1 MRKDVPTPDSE
12 EYKKYGRLYISFF
25 REAVRRR
32 RFRHFQAQA
41 RAAKYRAEK
50 LANAVRAMDCLY
62 KAVDKPKIRE
72 KLLYRVNPLYFARQ
86 FNQRMPYL
94 IIVDHRARALLI
106 EYILNPAKMMK
117 KGTIKKICTHFIV
130 GSQHTWHKR
139 IGWAIAGRDYAMPS
153 KNIKWSRN
161 EDVKLSLQ
169 K

>member
-117 KGTIKKICTHFIV
+117 KGTIEKIV
-130 GSQHTWHKR
+130 HTLYCWFPAHL
-139 IGWAIAGRDYAMPS
+139 A
-153 KNIKWSRN
+153 
-161 EDVKLSLQ
+161 
-169 K
+169 